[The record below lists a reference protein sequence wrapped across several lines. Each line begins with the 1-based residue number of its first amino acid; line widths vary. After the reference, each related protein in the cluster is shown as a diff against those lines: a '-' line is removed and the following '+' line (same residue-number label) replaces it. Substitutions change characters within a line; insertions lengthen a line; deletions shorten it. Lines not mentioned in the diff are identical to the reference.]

1 MTDTTTPAG
10 RAAKLH
16 DRYPSLDELTAT
28 AHQLAAH
35 RPDRCRVRTVGTSR
49 AGRPLTLLTVGP
61 APHGTGRAPHNLLVV
76 AGAHADEFAA
86 RAAVDDLAHHALTA
100 QRPDLAW
107 HFLLCLDPD
116 GAHLADGSRHAR
128 TLPDYFDHY
137 YRPAAEEQPEWAP
150 AAGADLPE
158 SRTLL
163 DLIDELRPT
172 LQFSL
177 HSTDVGGTFVQATS
191 DPAALAHPFA
201 RSAAH
206 HGIPVETGNFDT
218 FRLHES
224 GPGVYLMTPHHID
237 RQETTTGVLTPHHGA
252 DEARAG
258 TWFAPQRHGG
268 QTVLVEVP
276 AFTSAHLGDNRPATA
291 VRLYLRTCADRLRH
305 RGTLL
310 TALLD
315 AALPYVRN
323 PDTPLLRAART
334 PLTALHQLADAWDPD
349 GHGQE
354 LLQTPITRARLT
366 GIDLWAHRVPVRAA
380 ALLRRAVRVAGAP
393 AAPQAARLDH
403 LLRDWCAQ
411 YQRTFQPVWL
421 PVARQAAH
429 QAATVRAAVALRH
442 PER

>member
-10 RAAKLH
+10 RTTRLH
-16 DRYPSLDELTAT
+16 DHYPSLDELTAT
-28 AHQLAAH
+28 AHRLAAQW
-35 RPDRCRVRTVGTSR
+35 PDLCRVRTIGTSR
-49 AGRPLTLLTVGP
+49 AGRPLTLLTVG
-61 APHGTGRAPHNLLVV
+61 RDAPHNLLVV
-76 AGAHADEFAA
+76 AGAHADEFAS
-86 RAAVDDLAHHALTA
+86 RAAVTDLAHHALTTR
-100 QRPDLAW
+100 RPDLAW

-116 GAHLADGSRHAR
+116 GAHLADGSRTAR
-128 TLPDYFDHY
+128 TLPAYFAHY
-137 YRPAAEEQPEWAP
+137 YRPAAEDQPEWAP
-150 AAGADLPE
+150 AIGSDLPE
-158 SRTLL
+158 SRALL

-177 HSTDVGGTFVQATS
+177 HSTDVGGTFLQATI
-191 DPAALAHPFA
+191 DPAPLAHPFA

-218 FRLHES
+218 FHLHES

-237 RQETTTGVLTPHHGA
+237 HQETATGMLTPHQDTGGGQ
-252 DEARAG
+252 AG

-276 AFTSAHLGDNRPATA
+276 AFTSAHLGDPRPADA
-291 VRLYLRTCADRLRH
+291 VRRHLRTHADRLRH

-315 AALPYVRN
+315 AATPYLRH

-334 PLTALHQLADAWDPD
+334 PLTALHQLADQWDPD
-349 GHGQE
+349 VHGHD
-354 LLQTPITRARLT
+354 LMRTPLTRARLA
-366 GIDLWAHRVPVRAA
+366 GIDLWAHRIPVRAA
-380 ALLRRAVRVAGAP
+380 ALLRRAVRPAGAP
-393 AAPQAARLDH
+393 AAREAARLDH

-411 YQRTFQPVWL
+411 YQQRFQPVWL

-429 QAATVRAAVALRH
+429 QADTVRAAVALRH
-442 PER
+442 PEY

>member
-10 RAAKLH
+10 RAAQLH
-16 DRYPSLDELTAT
+16 DRYPSLDELNAT
-28 AHQLAAH
+28 AHQLAAW
-35 RPDRCRVRTVGTSR
+35 RPDLCRVRTVGTSR
-49 AGRPLTLLTVGP
+49 AGRPLTLLSVGHG
-61 APHGTGRAPHNLLVV
+61 PHDLLVV
-76 AGAHADEFAA
+76 AGAHADEFAS
-86 RAAVDDLAHHALTA
+86 RAAVTDLAHHALTSPH
-100 QRPDLAW
+100 PDLAW

-116 GAHLADGSRHAR
+116 GAHLADAARTAR
-128 TLPDYFDHY
+128 TLRAYYDHY
-137 YRPAAEEQPEWAP
+137 YRPAAEDQPEWAP
-150 AAGADLPE
+150 AIGSDLPE

-191 DPAALAHPFA
+191 DPADLAHPFT
-201 RSAAH
+201 RSAADL
-206 HGIPVETGNFDT
+206 GIPVETGNFDT
-218 FRLHES
+218 HRLHES
-224 GPGVYLMTPHHID
+224 GPGLYLMAPHHID
-237 RQETTTGVLTPHHGA
+237 HQETTTGMLTPHQDRG
-252 DEARAG
+252 DRAG
-258 TWFAPQRHGG
+258 TWFAPGRHGG

-276 AFTSAHLGDNRPATA
+276 AFTSAHLGDLRPADA

-334 PLTALHQLADAWDPD
+334 PLTALHQLADAWDPEMR
-349 GHGQE
+349 GAE
-354 LLQTPITRARLT
+354 LLRTPITRARLT

-429 QAATVRAAVALRH
+429 QANTVRAAVALRH
-442 PER
+442 PAP

>member
-1 MTDTTTPAG
+1 MIDTTTPAG
-10 RAAKLH
+10 RAAQLH

-28 AHQLAAH
+28 AHQFAAQ
-35 RPDRCRVRTVGTSR
+35 RPDLCRVRTVGTSR
-49 AGRPLTLLTVGP
+49 AGRPLTLLTVGR
-61 APHGTGRAPHNLLVV
+61 GPHNLLVV

-86 RAAVDDLAHHALTA
+86 RAAVTDLAHHALAA
-100 QRPDLAW
+100 QHPALAW

-116 GAHLADGSRHAR
+116 GAHLADGSRTAR
-128 TLPDYFDHY
+128 TLPAYYDHY
-137 YRPAAEEQPEWAP
+137 YRPAAEDQPEWAP
-150 AAGADLPE
+150 AIGSDLPE

-163 DLIDELRPT
+163 HLIDELRPT

-177 HSTDVGGTFVQATS
+177 HSTDVGGTFVQATG
-191 DPAALAHPFA
+191 DPAALAHPFT
-201 RSAAH
+201 RSAADL
-206 HGIPVETGNFDT
+206 GIPVETGNYDT
-218 FRLHES
+218 FHLHES
-224 GPGVYLMTPHHID
+224 GPGLYLMTPHHID
-237 RQETTTGVLTPHHGA
+237 HQETTTGMLTPHQDGGG
-252 DEARAG
+252 RAG
-258 TWFAPQRHGG
+258 TWFAPHRHGG
-268 QTVLVEVP
+268 RTVLVEVP
-276 AFTSAHLGDNRPATA
+276 AWTSAHLGDTRPADA
-291 VRLYLRTCADRLRH
+291 VRPYLRTCADRLRH

-334 PLTALHQLADAWDPD
+334 PLTALHQLADQWDPD
-349 GHGQE
+349 VHGQD
-354 LLQTPITRARLT
+354 LLRTPLTRARLA

-411 YQRTFQPVWL
+411 YQRTFQPAWL

-429 QAATVRAAVALRH
+429 QANTVRAAVALRH
-442 PER
+442 PQR